1 LSLYGVITDPKPTW
15 HNPRIL
21 ALLLLV
27 FLGGMACGVF
37 ATHYAIVHA
46 AFRPSVSFRD
56 GGRARTMAHLKQD
69 LNLTPD
75 QAQQIETLLED
86 LAKYYDNLQGQM
98 GDFRQDGKDR
108 IKKILTPEQQKKFD
122 QILNEMST
130 RIH

>member
-1 LSLYGVITDPKPTW
+1 MSLYGTITDPKPTW

-21 ALLLLV
+21 SLLLLV
-27 FLGGMACGVF
+27 FLGGLGCGIF
-37 ATHYAIVHA
+37 ATRYAVLHA
-46 AFRPSVSFRD
+46 AFHPSVSFRD
-56 GGRARTMAHLKQD
+56 GGRANTMAHLKKD

-86 LAKYYDNLQGQM
+86 LAKYYDNVQAQM
-98 GDFRQDGKDR
+98 DDFRQDGKNR

-122 QILNEMST
+122 KILNEMST